1 MNIVDNL
8 TGAAQD
14 FLAHGRDTHT
24 AAGTMKEAHAQ
35 IRLNLCKLRR
45 QAWLTYVQLGRGQTD
60 LTRFSNGND
69 VFQLAQCWTY
79 YKLILYFIELT
90 YI

>member
-14 FLAHGRDTHT
+14 FFAHGRDTHT
-24 AAGTMKEAHAQ
+24 TAGTMKQAHAQ
-35 IRLNLCKLRR
+35 IRLNLGKLRR
-45 QAWLTYVQLGRGQTD
+45 QAWLTYVQFSRGQTD
-60 LTRFSNGND
+60 LTRFSDGND
-69 VFQLAQCWTY
+69 VFQLAQCRTHY
-79 YKLILYFIELT
+79 NLILYFIQLT